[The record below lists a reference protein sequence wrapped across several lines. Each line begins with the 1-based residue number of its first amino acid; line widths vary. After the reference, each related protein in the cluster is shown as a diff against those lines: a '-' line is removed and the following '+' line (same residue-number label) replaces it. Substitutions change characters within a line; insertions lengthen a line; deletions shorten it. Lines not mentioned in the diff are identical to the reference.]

1 MRAPKGF
8 SKAAD
13 TAREFARDPEKTGYL
28 LDEAVQ
34 KAERTRTLVAGIWDD
49 LQTLIRLVRTWI
61 SGDYGVAPW
70 QTIVFAI
77 AGIVYFVNP
86 FDIVPDFLP
95 GAGYLDD
102 ATVVGF
108 VLKSI
113 KKDIE
118 QFLNWERGVTD
129 KGESEGDTGSSR

>member
-1 MRAPKGF
+1 MSRPKGF

-28 LDEAVQ
+28 LDEAVE
-34 KAERTRTLVAGIWDD
+34 KAARNRTLIDSIWDD
-49 LQTLIRLVRTWI
+49 LQALIRLVRAWLRGEY
-61 SGDYGVAPW
+61 SVAPW

-86 FDIVPDFLP
+86 FDLMPDFIP
-95 GAGYLDD
+95 GGGYLDD
-102 ATVVGF
+102 ATILGF

-113 KKDIE
+113 KNDIA
-118 QFLNWERGVTD
+118 QFLEWERVAAKKSG
-129 KGESEGDTGSSR
+129 SEDGAESSR